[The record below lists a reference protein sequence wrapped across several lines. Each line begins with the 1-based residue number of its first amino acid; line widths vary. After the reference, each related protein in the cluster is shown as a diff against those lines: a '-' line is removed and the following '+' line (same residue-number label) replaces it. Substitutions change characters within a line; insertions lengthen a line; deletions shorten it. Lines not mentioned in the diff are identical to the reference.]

1 MSTLRAAVHIKSIE
15 KCNIPDSACPVPV
28 GHFYGLRQSQRFY
41 IEDRTWNKQY
51 TMKEYEWRREEILVQ
66 VRNVN
71 R

>member
-1 MSTLRAAVHIKSIE
+1 MVSTLRAAVHIKSTE
-15 KCNIPDSACPVPV
+15 KCNILSACPVLV
-28 GHFYGLRQSQRFY
+28 GHFYGLGQSQRFY